1 MIEREFSVDS
11 PSLVKVAI
19 ASGRVAVEAGEPG
32 VVRVSVD
39 TRDPTFDIRQRG
51 DAIVAGG
58 EKARRAFVTVQVP
71 QPTDVE
77 VSTAS
82 GDVNIVTPVARLEV
96 ASASGDVSFNTAIRL
111 QVKTA
116 SGSVSGNRVEGEARC
131 ITASGRHPNL
141 TTPRTRRSLD
151 RVGQHHHRSK
161 RRDYRLCHSVRRHPG
176 GRAHRAFAER
186 QVDVGERAYRDSDA
200 DPAGPRRQYLLRSG
214 QAAIP
219 KCKGRAA
226 GTRDHGEDP
235 PGVWRYP
242 NRPVGL
248 TGPTPRLTTYRI

>member
-32 VVRVSVD
+32 VVRVSAD

-58 EKARRAFVTVQVP
+58 EKAKRAFVTVQVP

-131 ITASGRHPNL
+131 ITASGDIRISQLLERADLSTASGNITIDQSVGIIACATL
-141 TTPRTRRSLD
+141 SGD
-151 RVGQHHHRSK
+151 IRVG
-161 RRDYRLCHSVRRHPG
+161 
-176 GRAHRAFAER
+176 E
-186 QVDVGERAYRDSDA
+186 
-200 DPAGPRRQYLLRSG
+200 
-214 QAAIP
+214 
-219 KCKGRAA
+219 
-226 GTRDHGEDP
+226 
-235 PGVWRYP
+235 
-242 NRPVGL
+242 L
-248 TGPTPRLTTYRI
+248 TGPSLNVKSMSGSVRVGIPTRTRLNLDANTFSGRVRLPSPSASTEPPEREITAKIRLVSGDIRIDRLG

>member
-1 MIEREFSVDS
+1 VIEREFSVES

-32 VVRVSVD
+32 VVRVSAD

-58 EKARRAFVTVQVP
+58 EKAKRAFVTVQVP
-71 QPTDVE
+71 QATDVE

-131 ITASGRHPNL
+131 TTASGDIRISQLLERADLSTASGNITIDQSVGIIACATLSGDIRVGELSGPSLNVKSMSGSVRIGIP
-141 TTPRTRRSLD
+141 TRTRLD
-151 RVGQHHHRSK
+151 LDANTFSGRV
-161 RRDYRLCHSVRRHPG
+161 RL
-176 GRAHRAFAER
+176 
-186 QVDVGERAYRDSDA
+186 
-200 DPAGPRRQYLLRSG
+200 
-214 QAAIP
+214 
-219 KCKGRAA
+219 
-226 GTRDHGEDP
+226 
-235 PGVWRYP
+235 
-242 NRPVGL
+242 
-248 TGPTPRLTTYRI
+248 PTPSANAEPPEREITAKIRLVSGDIRIDRLG